1 MSQKST
7 ICPGVINNKELTITA
22 ALSTKNSYLPAIDLL
37 KDSSL
42 KFEEL
47 ITHVVK
53 LKEVNKGIEL
63 MRNGEAIKV
72 MVEP

>member
-1 MSQKST
+1 M
-7 ICPGVINNKELTITA
+7 
-22 ALSTKNSYLPAIDLL
+22 
-37 KDSSL
+37 